1 MLSENPARLVRSF
14 ALSSSYCFRSL
25 LYSSQGILPGK
36 GAQLTPAA
44 KKPKTLKTAS
54 AVEAGTL
61 GKPKAKPG
69 RKPKPKIKPLPILTW
84 TKVPLD
90 GLLSLSEAESRI
102 QIREFVLRFACIM
115 DTKNI
120 SRKLLEELEG
130 IGGES
135 SKGRGK
141 DWDSDVGEEDEDFA
155 GWVSE
160 SCVKGVIMGLL
171 GLVHNDESDNRD
183 KKVSLLSPNKYLGSD
198 SFSAAVDRRRYQKS

>member
-1 MLSENPARLVRSF
+1 
-14 ALSSSYCFRSL
+14 
-25 LYSSQGILPGK
+25 
-36 GAQLTPAA
+36 
-44 KKPKTLKTAS
+44 
-54 AVEAGTL
+54 
-61 GKPKAKPG
+61 
-69 RKPKPKIKPLPILTW
+69 
-84 TKVPLD
+84 
-90 GLLSLSEAESRI
+90 
-102 QIREFVLRFACIM
+102 M